1 MMTLTEVQNEQRS
14 IIYQL
19 RTIESDRDRDPIR
32 MATEHNREM
41 APLLRRLER
50 LRYRRE
56 NASMLI
62 AEYLERIKRI
72 QRELK
77 LVAQTARIEKLRKL
91 VEKINKL
98 RRGPKTQLLM
108 SRLRLGN
115 SRAID
120 FTFLISGYEIEIR
133 ALERLRDDD
142 TFFAKEERKLLIA
155 IEAET
160 RRWDQFAENRLAGA
174 IRIEQ
179 LLARQG
185 DLAAIERDM
194 RGNQNLK
201 KLEEFQRRWLE
212 ATAGM
217 SSAEVDQILEATKG
231 AE

>member
-14 IIYQL
+14 IVYQL
-19 RTIESDRDRDPIR
+19 RTIESDMDRDPIR

-62 AEYLERIKRI
+62 AEYLGRIKRI

-142 TFFAKEERKLLIA
+142 AFFAKEERKLLIA

-174 IRIEQ
+174 MRIEK
-179 LLARQG
+179 LLNRQG